1 MTAPAAA
8 GTGLRVGEPAPGV
21 LLVALDRPERRN
33 ALSSEL
39 LRELAVT
46 FAQADAR
53 AAVLAGHGPAF
64 CAGYDLHEPAADGYD
79 PGAAERLI
87 AAPDHAAF
95 GVLATCPFPVIAAV
109 HGAVLGGG
117 LELAACCDLRIA
129 AADASFAIP
138 AGRLGLTYSAA
149 GLERI
154 ARAFGLPA
162 VHAMALA
169 GTTVGACD
177 AERLGA
183 VTEVSGD
190 RDGAIDRALALAGRA
205 AAFAPGAT
213 AANKRALAALAEGP
227 LAAQSPQT
235 VRQLAALRHDGFARG
250 GELHRGIEA
259 FLGRATRT
267 TTHPRPASTPQEET
281 R

>member
-1 MTAPAAA
+1 MTVPAAT
-8 GTGLRVGEPAPGV
+8 GSGLRVGEPAPGV
-21 LLVALDRPERRN
+21 LLVELDRAERRN

-39 LRELAVT
+39 LRELAAT
-46 FAQADAR
+46 FAGADAR
-53 AAVLAGHGPAF
+53 AAVLAGQGPAF

-79 PGAAERLI
+79 PDAAECLI

-95 GVLATCPFPVIAAV
+95 RVLATCPFPVIAVV

-129 AADASFAIP
+129 APDAGFAIP

-154 ARAFGLPA
+154 ARAFGLPI
-162 VHAMALA
+162 VHAMVLA
-169 GTTVGACD
+169 GTTVGASA

-183 VTEVSGD
+183 VNEVSD
-190 RDGAIDRALALAGRA
+190 YRDGAMARALALAGRA
-205 AAFAPGAT
+205 AALAPRAT
-213 AANKRALAALAEGP
+213 AANKRTLAALAERP
-227 LAAQSPQT
+227 LAAHAPAT
-235 VRQLAALRHDGFARG
+235 VRELATLRRAGFARG

-259 FLGRATRT
+259 FLGRAA
-267 TTHPRPASTPQEET
+267 HPTPGSVPEQEIP
-281 R
+281 